1 VKVDAA
7 EQLRVL
13 DAGGIAIVHVN
24 LAQHKV
30 LTVTEAGHRD
40 RGREAAH
47 RQAKFTCVGAVDG
60 DAAVNVTLKLVG
72 GDLHSSRSVDA
83 YLSVRS
89 HRQVAFVISSLIL
102 YSYHIIV
109 HRKVHHYFQI
119 N

>member
-72 GDLHSSRSVDA
+72 GDLHSSRSV
-83 YLSVRS
+83 
-89 HRQVAFVISSLIL
+89 VISSLIL